1 MKLTEQDKLGE
12 GTYGM
17 VYKIMTKANQT
28 ACAAKIFKIPLKMMD
43 SLEQLGY
50 ERELKVLQEISH
62 PFVIKYIEEFVHR
75 EKLCI
80 VT

>member
-1 MKLTEQDKLGE
+1 MKLTEQNKLGE
-12 GTYGM
+12 GTYGT

-50 ERELKVLQEISH
+50 E
-62 PFVIKYIEEFVHR
+62 
-75 EKLCI
+75 
-80 VT
+80 